1 MCWKRSAPVV
11 RDGIDV
17 VLLRQGGDLFSR
29 LGWFR
34 GMMAIKIER
43 WMMLSVCSARVSELR
58 QNVFASI
65 NRLEGISFVVLMNF
79 TLQCMNTT

>member
-1 MCWKRSAPVV
+1 MCWRKLVPVA

-17 VLLRQGGDLFSR
+17 VLLRQGDDLFSR
-29 LGWFR
+29 LGWFS

-43 WMMLSVCSARVSELR
+43 WMMLSVCFARASELR
-58 QNVFASI
+58 QYVFASI
-65 NRLEGISFVVLMNF
+65 KRLEGISFVVLMNF